1 MSVLSAARELV
12 VSALKEAN
20 VNAFDHLPAP
30 FSPPLAIVAA
40 ADPYLSTT
48 DGAPFGQY
56 RLNLEVRLVVRG
68 GSNDRVA
75 DELDD
80 LTETVLKA
88 LEPTTFALTDVSQP
102 YNLTVGTQ
110 GSYAAVSVRIN
121 DDLTLV

>member
-40 ADPYLSTT
+40 ADPYVTT
-48 DGAPFGQY
+48 EGQPFGTY
-56 RLNLEVRLVVRG
+56 RMNLEVRLVVRG
-68 GSNDRVA
+68 GSNDQVA
-75 DELDD
+75 DDLDTI
-80 LTETVLKA
+80 TETVLKA
-88 LEPTTFALTDVSQP
+88 LEPTTFAVEEVSQP